1 MKGVAFLI
9 SRFADQEFAI
19 RRAYSTDPE
28 FQELCHYHERAMDA
42 LARWGADE
50 GRVSDYRRIAQE
62 LEEEITEYFAKR
74 CAR

>member
-1 MKGVAFLI
+1 MKGVASVI
-9 SRFADQEFAI
+9 SRFGDQEFAI
-19 RRAYSTDPE
+19 RRAYTTDPE

-42 LARWGADE
+42 LVSWGADE